1 LDFQYLEIDGVEFDT
16 YWQNGGYKKISDII
30 FAECHIFIVSNLW
43 YDPAKARNEFAR
55 SNCTYTREFDVIPA
69 TGASYWPIIAQCT
82 QVRVKPDIL
91 KNSK

>member
-1 LDFQYLEIDGVEFDT
+1 MHVKTRLSQSILS
-16 YWQNGGYKKISDII
+16 KIIGLGCD
-30 FAECHIFIVSNLW
+30 ACIVW
-43 YDPAKARNEFAR
+43 PWKGQKWFAR

>member
-1 LDFQYLEIDGVEFDT
+1 MYRMTLQRPEMNSQGQI
-16 YWQNGGYKKISDII
+16 
-30 FAECHIFIVSNLW
+30 
-43 YDPAKARNEFAR
+43 
-55 SNCTYTREFDVIPA
+55 A

>member
-1 LDFQYLEIDGVEFDT
+1 MRRMSRMTLQRPEMDSQGQIAPT
-16 YWQNGGYKKISDII
+16 R
-30 FAECHIFIVSNLW
+30 VSLT
-43 YDPAKARNEFAR
+43 
-55 SNCTYTREFDVIPA
+55 SSPA